1 MSETTDSTATAS
13 PDIQEAS
20 KEAANEEEKPITAEV
35 SNVPVP
41 PPPKAKYRYD
51 WYQSESNVFINIL
64 IKKLE
69 KENVHVDYQEKSVGV

>member
-20 KEAANEEEKPITAEV
+20 KEAANEEKPITAEV
-35 SNVPVP
+35 SNVPAP